1 MKYTSLDVP
10 LKNLLHDLRHS
21 SLRPRARIP
30 VYYPPFSDGTP
41 NDKLAMHEYDVME
54 EAARRL
60 EEVFDALLIQE
71 HPR

>member
-21 SLRPRARIP
+21 SLRPKSRIP
-30 VYYPPFSDGTP
+30 VYYPPFSEGNIT
-41 NDKLAMHEYDVME
+41 DKLAVHEYDIME

-60 EEVFDALLIQE
+60 EKVFDALLTQDN
-71 HPR
+71 